1 MDTRLKRY
9 HFHKSTFS
17 TFTFDMLFSESRA
30 DPPIEQVLATRLFR
44 VKVIKM
50 KIKLNICF
58 FSH

>member
-50 KIKLNICF
+50 KI
-58 FSH
+58 S